1 MRSIKRASKQSAHS
15 KKPALNKVYTNKVRT
30 QPKLA
35 LFIFGAKIQIQT
47 DFVIFETFL
56 SHLQTLRK
64 WGAALPNFG
73 KQPNFES
80 HTKDFEWEKA
90 YILQVDIYLL
100 KICLRKDLQNKLKKN
115 RFPMGLSTKYTI
127 WWKYRQ
133 KSPREFFARA
143 VKNNDL
149 WLYWFLG

>member
-1 MRSIKRASKQSAHS
+1 M
-15 KKPALNKVYTNKVRT
+15 
-30 QPKLA
+30 
-35 LFIFGAKIQIQT
+35 
-47 DFVIFETFL
+47 
-56 SHLQTLRK
+56 
-64 WGAALPNFG
+64 PNFG

-127 WWKYRQ
+127 AYDGNIGK
-133 KSPREFFARA
+133 KARGNFSHA
-143 VKNNDL
+143 Q
-149 WLYWFLG
+149 

>member
-1 MRSIKRASKQSAHS
+1 M
-15 KKPALNKVYTNKVRT
+15 YTNKVRT

-64 WGAALPNFG
+64 WDAALPNFG

-127 WWKYRQ
+127 AYDGNIGK
-133 KSPREFFARA
+133 KARGNFSHA
-143 VKNNDL
+143 Q
-149 WLYWFLG
+149 